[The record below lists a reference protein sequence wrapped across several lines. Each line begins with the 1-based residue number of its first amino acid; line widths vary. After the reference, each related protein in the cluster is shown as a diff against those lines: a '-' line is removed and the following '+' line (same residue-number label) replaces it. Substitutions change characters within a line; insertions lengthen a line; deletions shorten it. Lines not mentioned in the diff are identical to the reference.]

1 MNVENITL
9 EITRR
14 CTLDCEHCFRG
25 DSQNINMS
33 IQTLENIFCNIKS
46 IDQLV
51 ITGGEPLIAINELEK
66 LVELLRSNNV
76 KIGIINL
83 VTNGTILSSRVLKV
97 LKNLSELSNLNLKIS
112 FDAFH
117 LLELEKKNLKEKRD
131 NNVKVLKD
139 IFNAKE
145 YGDEDKVLF
154 KKDDRLPQSLQ
165 PIGRVKK
172 LNTERLTQ
180 INSLVV
186 TKYVVLPFVTWNK
199 PTSRFENG
207 KLCGSTTID
216 VNGNIVGYG
225 LSFEDEDNYAEN
237 RQTNINEFG
246 FIGAVNNFI
255 SIEESKTNLSPGIK
269 K

>member
-76 KIGIINL
+76 KKEIINL

-97 LKNLSELSNLNLKIS
+97 LNTNYVKI
-112 FDAFH
+112 
-117 LLELEKKNLKEKRD
+117 LELKKQKEGYIIKEK
-131 NNVKVLKD
+131 
-139 IFNAKE
+139 
-145 YGDEDKVLF
+145 
-154 KKDDRLPQSLQ
+154 
-165 PIGRVKK
+165 
-172 LNTERLTQ
+172 
-180 INSLVV
+180 
-186 TKYVVLPFVTWNK
+186 
-199 PTSRFENG
+199 
-207 KLCGSTTID
+207 
-216 VNGNIVGYG
+216 
-225 LSFEDEDNYAEN
+225 
-237 RQTNINEFG
+237 
-246 FIGAVNNFI
+246 
-255 SIEESKTNLSPGIK
+255 
-269 K
+269 